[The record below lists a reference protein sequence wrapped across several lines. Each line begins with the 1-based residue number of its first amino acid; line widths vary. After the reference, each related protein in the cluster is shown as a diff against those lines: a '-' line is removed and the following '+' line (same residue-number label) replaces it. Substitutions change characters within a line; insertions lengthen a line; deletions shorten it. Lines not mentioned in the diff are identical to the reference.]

1 MRKNGI
7 ILISLISLILGVMGL
22 ILFTLCVKSY
32 SEVGITL
39 KEILLWCEDTV
50 LRYNTN
56 LSAKGNAIF
65 VFVISIII
73 FLSFIVYLVL
83 VLKKKQYL
91 SVIPVVLFG
100 FTGILACLTYF
111 YFFYC
116 DYNFGLYAT
125 VGLIDIDY
133 FLLVINSIGFAVGVA
148 GMVLVTMEL
157 VTKTR
162 QKYDPLT
169 IYHF

>member
-7 ILISLISLILGVMGL
+7 ILISIISLILGIMGL
-22 ILFTLCVKSY
+22 ILFVLCVKSY
-32 SEVGITL
+32 SEVGINL

-56 LSAKGNAIF
+56 LSAKGNVIF

-91 SVIPVVLFG
+91 SVVVVVLFG
-100 FTGILACLTYF
+100 FSGILACLTYF

-133 FLLVINSIGFAVGVA
+133 FLVVISSIGFATGIA